1 MKRFFTVLLAL
12 ALLLPFGATGR
23 QIQSVHAESSDA
35 QFVDVAP
42 KADFPMGLTFET
54 EITSASKIRS
64 VELVYAAKLDNCA
77 DVYAIAYPT
86 YEQAKQTKASW
97 YWDMRKAGGLP
108 IGTYLLYY
116 WRVTDDTGH
125 VTKSETMEYEWM
137 NPAITWK
144 ERSNEDIQVF
154 WEKGDTAFGQLLL
167 NDAQTALDK
176 NDEVF
181 GLKPH
186 KKYRIYVFENTETMR
201 NNQLFE
207 SSWSGGLSFTEAGVV
222 VVGIDPD
229 DEQSMTWGRG
239 AMVHELTHAIW
250 AQNEFTCIGDF
261 PTWLVEGTAM
271 YVEDM
276 VHPLGEQ
283 NTSYLD
289 HLAANGVFSVR
300 RMNSG
305 FGVDPVEVNML
316 YTQSFYLVKL
326 IVDSYGPEKF
336 VAFKKLIHDGVSA
349 EKALQDTY
357 QLSFEQLEQKLA
369 ESLNTTSQNTQ
380 ATATTRLTPTYIPT
394 IIPIGSSEKP
404 NTTSN
409 EESSSSSNGYFWAL
423 LLVVGG
429 IVVGFMWRRRVT
441 QRGSA
446 NGHSAASAA
455 PSDESEES

>member
-1 MKRFFTVLLAL
+1 MKRFFAAL
-12 ALLLPFGATGR
+12 FALLLVVSSGAAGWQVPR
-23 QIQSVHAESSDA
+23 VHAEAGDA
-35 QFVDVAP
+35 QITDVAP
-42 KADFPMGLTFET
+42 KADFPMGLTFEA
-54 EITSASKIRS
+54 EITSASEIRS

-116 WRVTDDTGH
+116 WRVTDETGH

-144 ERSNEDIQVF
+144 ERSNEDIQIF
-154 WEKGDTAFGQLLL
+154 WVKGDYAFGQLLL

-186 KKYRIYVFENTETMR
+186 KKYRIYAFENNESMSE
-201 NNQLFE
+201 NQLFE
-207 SSWSGGLSFTEAGVV
+207 PSWSGGSSYTEAGVV
-222 VVGIDPD
+222 VVGIDSD
-229 DEQSMTWGRG
+229 DEQRTALGRG
-239 AMVHELTHAIW
+239 TMVHELTHAIW

-271 YVEDM
+271 YVEDIL
-276 VHPLGEQ
+276 HPLGEQ

-289 HLAANGVFSVR
+289 YIAANGVFSVR

-326 IVDSYGPEKF
+326 LIDNYGPEKF
-336 VAFKKLIHDGVSA
+336 VAFKQFIHDGVSA

-357 QLSFEQLEQKLA
+357 QLSFEQLEQNLA

-380 ATATTRLTPTYIPT
+380 ATATARIIPTYIPT
-394 IIPIGSSEKP
+394 IIPIGSTAKP
-404 NTTSN
+404 NTTSK
-409 EESSSSSNGYFWAL
+409 EESSSSSSGYYWAL
-423 LLVVGG
+423 LLVVGV
-429 IVVGFMWRRRVT
+429 IVGGLMWRRRVT
-441 QRGSA
+441 QRRSA

-455 PSDESEES
+455 TTDESEES